1 MPTTKIK
8 LKLKTIQSDPLPIP
22 GADPWYVTATDPA
35 ILVMIDYRSRSSVTI
50 PETSTIDDA
59 LVHLKHTGVRCA
71 FVVDQNKKV
80 VVGMITAHDILGE
93 KPQQHMR
100 LTSVDHNEVLVKDIM
115 QKLNDWRIADIK
127 DLEQSTVG
135 DLLEVFNATG
145 MSHLPVIE
153 RTENNE
159 QRLRG
164 LLSFSK
170 VKRLLVV

>member
-1 MPTTKIK
+1 
-8 LKLKTIQSDPLPIP
+8 
-22 GADPWYVTATDPA
+22 
-35 ILVMIDYRSRSSVTI
+35 
-50 PETSTIDDA
+50 
-59 LVHLKHTGVRCA
+59 
-71 FVVDQNKKV
+71 
-80 VVGMITAHDILGE
+80 
-93 KPQQHMR
+93 MR

-153 RTENNE
+153 RAENNE